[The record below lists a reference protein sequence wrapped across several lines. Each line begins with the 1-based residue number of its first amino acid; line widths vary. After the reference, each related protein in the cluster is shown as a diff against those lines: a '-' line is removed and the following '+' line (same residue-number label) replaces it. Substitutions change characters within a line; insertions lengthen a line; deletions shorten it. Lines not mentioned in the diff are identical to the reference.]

1 MKKLLVVD
9 GNSIVNRAFFGIP
22 LLANSKGEYT
32 NAIFGFLNILFRFI
46 EEEQPTHLAIAFDLP
61 KPTFRHKMFND
72 YKGTRSG
79 MRDELR
85 EQIPMLK
92 QLLSKMNIT
101 MLEIE
106 GYEADDILGT
116 LAHKLENETE
126 VVIVSGDRDT
136 LQLATEKTTILIPKT
151 KAGKNI
157 VERYNHNDI
166 VELYGVTPTEFIDIK
181 ALMGDAS
188 DNIPGVPSIGE
199 KTAMKIILEYKS
211 VEKAIENAEII
222 KPKKASE
229 NLIEFKEQ
237 AIMSKELATIFLD
250 VPIEINLDEF
260 IIDNMFT
267 VEAYEEIKRL
277 ELKSLF
283 KKFEGGAVSEGVVEN
298 EVTEFETVTF
308 ENFLFIIDELGKEK
322 ALFIHTEQFDGEIFV
337 AITTEN
343 KNYLVVESDE
353 YDKVA
358 IANFLN
364 LLFNL
369 EVEKVFFDYKK
380 ALLLQNILNKNTII
394 KNVVFDT
401 VVAMYVVNPTKSSY
415 GYNDIAL
422 DVLGKMYKSEEDFF
436 GKGKSRNTEDRQ
448 QVYKYILDHALVT
461 KECYGEMLNT
471 IKESKQEM
479 LLNEI
484 ELPLVKVLTDM
495 QIRGMRID
503 KEQLTLFGVKLN
515 THIEELTQEIY
526 DLAGEEFNI
535 NSPSQLGVILFDKLG
550 LKGGKKGKTGY
561 STSAE
566 VLNKILMYH
575 EIVPKVLEYRT
586 YTKLKSTYVDGLL
599 AVINDET
606 GKIHSEFNQ
615 TITATGR
622 ISSTNPNLQNIPIRT
637 ELGRELRKVFI
648 SESEDFVFVGADYS
662 QIELRI
668 LAHIADDK
676 AMIDAFNNGVDIHR
690 LTAAQVHGI
699 SVDEVTPRQRSD
711 AKAVNFGIVY
721 GISAFSLSQDLGIAK
736 YEADRYIE
744 NYFAQYPSVKNYLD
758 KSVDFAKE
766 NGYAVTI
773 FNRKRNI
780 LELTS
785 SNFIKRSFGE
795 RIAMNTPIQGSAADI
810 IKIAMNNVSNRL
822 EKEKLK
828 SSLVLQIHD
837 ELIIST
843 HKEEIDVVKNIIK
856 EEMENA
862 AQLKVKLDVDI
873 NVGANWFELK

>member
-46 EEEQPTHLAIAFDLP
+46 DEEQPTHLAIAFDLP
-61 KPTFRHKMFND
+61 KPTFRHKMFTD

-92 QLLSKMNIT
+92 QLLGKMNVS

-116 LAHKLENETE
+116 VAHKLENDTQ

-151 KAGKNI
+151 KDGKNI
-157 VERYNHNDI
+157 VERYNHKEV
-166 VELYGVTPTEFIDIK
+166 VELYGVTPKEFIDIK
-181 ALMGDAS
+181 ALMGDSS
-188 DNIPGVPSIGE
+188 DNIPGVPSIGK
-199 KTAMKIILEYKS
+199 KTAMKIIAEYKT
-211 VEKAIENAEII
+211 VEKAIENAELV

-250 VPIEINLDEF
+250 VPMEINLDEYV
-260 IIDNMFT
+260 IENMFT

-283 KKFEGGAVSEGVVEN
+283 KKFESGAVTDSESETTVL
-298 EVTEFETVTF
+298 EFETVNF
-308 ENFLFIIDELGKEK
+308 ENFLFVIEELGKEK
-322 ALFIHTEQFDGEIFV
+322 ILYIHTEDIDDLIYI
-337 AITTEN
+337 AISTAN
-343 KNYLVVESDE
+343 KNYMIVESEE
-353 YDKVA
+353 YNKVS

-380 ALLLQNILNKNTII
+380 ALLLQHSLNKNTTI

-415 GYNDIAL
+415 AYNDIAL

-436 GKGKSRNTEDRQ
+436 GKGKSRNTEDKQ
-448 QVYKYILDHALVT
+448 QVYKYVLEHAIVS
-461 KECYGEMLNT
+461 KECHEEMLST
-471 IKESKQEM
+471 IKQNNQEM

-484 ELPLVKVLTDM
+484 ELPLVKVLADM
-495 QIRGMRID
+495 QIRGMRVD

-515 THIEELTQEIY
+515 SHINQLTEEIY
-526 DLAGEEFNI
+526 ELAGEEFNI
-535 NSPSQLGVILFDKLG
+535 NSPSQLGVILFEKLG

-599 AVINDET
+599 NVITEKT

-648 SESEDFVFVGADYS
+648 SESDDFVFVGADYS

-676 AMIDAFNNGVDIHR
+676 AMIDAFNQGVDIHR
-690 LTAAQVHGI
+690 LTAAQVHNI
-699 SVDEVTPRQRSD
+699 SVDEVSPRQRSD

-721 GISAFSLSQDLGIAK
+721 GISSFSLSQDLGISK
-736 YEADRYIE
+736 FEADRYIE
-744 NYFAQYPSVKNYLD
+744 NYFAQYPNVKKYLD
-758 KSVDFAKE
+758 DSVNFAKD

-780 LELTS
+780 LEITS
-785 SNFIKRSFGE
+785 SNFIKRGFGE

-843 HKEEIDVVKNIIK
+843 HKDEIEVVKTIIR

-873 NVGANWFELK
+873 NVGDNWFELK